1 MVCPA
6 GFEPVTFGVG
16 VQRSIQLSYGHI
28 YLETRLI
35 DYSRYRGVCQLR
47 QQFFQGLHCK
57 KQVMPHHIIFK
68 IDTSSVASRHLFHLA
83 QSSRCSLRSQTRRL
97 NHRITSLCPSGS
109 IVALHHCRLHCSFSP
124 ASFTPPL
131 SATGGVGV
139 PEPALLVSLVSS
151 ASLHPP
157 QAALSYG
164 TRFTSLLRLASS
176 LHLAQSLHCF
186 AVPIWLNSR
195 IASLPLALLLFASL
209 LHPSLIRHWRGRGSG
224 ARTAGF
230 ASLLRPSHSRHRRGR
245 GCGATG
251 GASAS
256 EPSRGRLFLLH

>member
-83 QSSRCSLRSQTRRL
+83 QSSRCSLRPVCRGRGLLPPLVSPASFASLHPSIWLNRRAD
-97 NHRITSLCPSGS
+97 SLPLVSL
-109 IVALHHCRLHCSFSP
+109 VSP

-139 PEPALLVSLVSS
+139 SEPL
-151 ASLHPP
+151 
-157 QAALSYG
+157 AAL
-164 TRFTSLLRLASS
+164 RLRSLE
-176 LHLAQSLHCF
+176 
-186 AVPIWLNSR
+186 
-195 IASLPLALLLFASL
+195 
-209 LHPSLIRHWRGRGSG
+209 G
-224 ARTAGF
+224 
-230 ASLLRPSHSRHRRGR
+230 
-245 GCGATG
+245 
-251 GASAS
+251 
-256 EPSRGRLFLLH
+256 EPSSCGMVPPAGGGRR